1 MLIWQ
6 HLEENLEREYKPP
19 YQRQWERA
27 IASAPATQS
36 SYAVVNRE
44 WQAHFE
50 AETFRYL
57 TIDAVDIPEIGEYVT
72 RRGRGPLVRCIWLRV
87 VLPTYGCDKCDKK
100 ETEEEEWKHEEMLT
114 YALWTLFYKMSGFQR
129 GRHPLVLE
137 LSVYSPSDA
146 EHYCKELK
154 NTMNDSS

>member
-1 MLIWQ
+1 M
-6 HLEENLEREYKPP
+6 EREYKPP